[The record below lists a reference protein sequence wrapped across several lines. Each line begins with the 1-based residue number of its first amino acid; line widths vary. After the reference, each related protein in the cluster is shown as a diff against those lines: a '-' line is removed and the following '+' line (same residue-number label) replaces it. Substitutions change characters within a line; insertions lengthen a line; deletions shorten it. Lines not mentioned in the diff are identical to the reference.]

1 MSITPEDKIIITI
14 DGNIG
19 SGKSTFFDSLKR
31 NMENRSDV
39 VFLEEPVEQWNNI
52 RDENDVTILENYCK
66 DQKKYAFSFQ
76 IMACVTRMKILMKA
90 LNDPKIKFII
100 SERSLVTDKNVFAK
114 MLYDSGNIS
123 KIDYDIY
130 KVFYNTHAELIKN
143 IVLVYIR
150 TNPDVC
156 IKRIAKRNRK
166 GEDAITLGYLEMCN
180 NYHEKWILN
189 KNVNHKM
196 IIDGNKDHQENPE
209 QINKWITSFNNFMNF
224 YENNFMKNTKD
235 YLLNKKNPIK
245 NVVYL

>member
-1 MSITPEDKIIITI
+1 MSIPSEEKIIISI

-19 SGKSTFFDSLKR
+19 SGKSTFFESLKK
-31 NMENRSDV
+31 NMKNRSDV
-39 VFLEEPVEQWNNI
+39 SFLEEPVNQWNNI
-52 RDENDVTILENYCK
+52 RDENNVTILENYCN
-66 DQKKYAFSFQ
+66 DQTKYGFSFQ

-130 KVFYNTHAELIKN
+130 KVFYYTHVELIKN
-143 IVLVYIR
+143 IILVYIR
-150 TNPDVC
+150 TNPNVC
-156 IKRIAKRNRK
+156 IERIAKRNRK
-166 GEDAITLGYLEMCN
+166 GEDAITLSYLEMCN

-189 KNVNHKM
+189 KDLNHKM
-196 IIDGNKDHQENPE
+196 VIDGNKDHNNNPE
-209 QINKWITSFNNFMNF
+209 QIDKWIDSFNNFMNF
-224 YENNFMKNTKD
+224 YQDNFMNRTKD
-235 YLLNKKNPIK
+235 YLLNKKNSIK

>member
-1 MSITPEDKIIITI
+1 MSIPPEDKIIITI

-19 SGKSTFFDSLKR
+19 SGKSTFFNSLKR
-31 NMENRSDV
+31 NMENKADV
-39 VFLEEPVEQWNNI
+39 IFLEEPVEQWNNI
-52 RDENDVTILENYCK
+52 RDENDITILENYCK
-66 DQKKYAFSFQ
+66 NQTKYAFSFQ

-90 LNDPKIKFII
+90 LNNPKIKFII

-150 TNPDVC
+150 TNPHVC

-196 IIDGNKDHQENPE
+196 IIDGNKDHEKNPE
-209 QINKWITSFNNFMNF
+209 QINRWVTSFNNFMNF
-224 YENNFMKNTKD
+224 YENNYVKKTKD